1 MQQTILL
8 PENIAINL
16 EKKSK
21 EEAIIAAGEML
32 AKRGYVKDSY
42 IQGMLEREKVCNTY
56 IGNGVAVP
64 HGTNVS
70 KRDILKSG
78 IVVMQYKD
86 GVEYG
91 EEKAYLIIGIAGVG
105 EEHLSILS
113 KIALTIQDTSTVGRL
128 VQSNQIKE
136 VYEILLKING

>member
-16 EKKSK
+16 DKKSK
-21 EEAIIAAGEML
+21 EEAVIAAGRML
-32 AKRGYVKDSY
+32 AERGYVKDSY
-42 IQGMLEREKVCNTY
+42 IKGMLEREKVCNTY
-56 IGNGVAVP
+56 IGNGVAIP
-64 HGTNVS
+64 HGTNGS
-70 KRDILKSG
+70 KQDILKSG

-86 GVEYG
+86 GIEYG
-91 EEKAYLIIGIAGVG
+91 EETAYLIIGIAGVG

-113 KIALTIQDTSTVGRL
+113 KIALTIQDASTVERL

-136 VYEILLKING
+136 VYEILLKIND